1 MASVYHDE
9 VKDRVYQRDGGRCV
23 VCGTAYTTS
32 PCGYYYEPDENGFRI
47 EQNMVTLCM
56 PCKCDYDSSPKRPY
70 YRHLIKMYLKHRY
83 PDWNEEKLYYHE
95 GGTNDVQN
103 GIDRQR
109 M

>member
-1 MASVYHDE
+1 MASIDRM
-9 VKDRVYQRDGGRCV
+9 VKERVWKRDGGRCV
-23 VCGTAYTTS
+23 VCNSPYTAS
-32 PCGYYYEPDENGFRI
+32 PCGFYHSREDLGYITEE
-47 EQNMVTLCM
+47 NMVTLCM
-56 PCKCDYDSSPKRPY
+56 ACKCDYDNSPKRPY
-70 YRHLIKMYLKHRY
+70 YRHLIRMYLKHRY